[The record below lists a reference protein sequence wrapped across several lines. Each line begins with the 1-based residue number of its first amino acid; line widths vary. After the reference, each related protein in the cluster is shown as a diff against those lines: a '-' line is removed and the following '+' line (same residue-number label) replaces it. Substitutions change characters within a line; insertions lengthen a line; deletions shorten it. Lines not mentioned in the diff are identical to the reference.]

1 MDSNVLFIDIAFV
14 SATPRDV
21 MESHLRE
28 PQTNASECPPGVGH
42 GGRFEEE
49 GAELEQINCTLAKKE
64 KERKKRVRSSVATRR
79 VSWARAS
86 DSPRAVPD

>member
-1 MDSNVLFIDIAFV
+1 
-14 SATPRDV
+14 

-49 GAELEQINCTLAKKE
+49 GAELEQINCTLAKKG
-64 KERKKRVRSSVATRR
+64 KRKKETRTQ
-79 VSWARAS
+79 
-86 DSPRAVPD
+86 